1 MEERFDMNLYTICLH
16 DTSVFVNPKFCT
28 FCPFVPASV
37 QILARKATPLLSF
50 LLFSVVSHPLSLKP
64 QQQIEEEKEKSC
76 TRCSREFEAMEKA
89 LTKVNSL
96 KVGSLWISKKAKEEF
111 SNITEDINVSDA
123 CDFGVMWVDWRTIS
137 NTVEEKARWVFNKL
151 KGKPLKSLPD
161 LLREYNL
168 PPGLFPQNI
177 TCYEFDESKAKLI
190 VYLSSACEVSFKDS
204 SVIRY
209 APRVKTTLARGKLT
223 GIEGMKTKVLVWV
236 KVTSV
241 AVESYKS
248 DKVWF
253 TAGVKKSRPKIAYD
267 VPQAAIR
274 VEEF

>member
-1 MEERFDMNLYTICLH
+1 MALLTYEAVEAAVKNRVEMKTRNYGQEVRVTQQDDGADSLHKVEPTLVANLYKNWTMPL
-16 DTSVFVNPKFCT
+16 TKE
-28 FCPFVPASV
+28 V
-37 QILARKATPLLSF
+37 QS
-50 LLFSVVSHPLSLKP
+50 SHTLSLKP
-64 QQQIEEEKEKSC
+64 QQQIEEEKVKSC

-111 SNITEDINVSDA
+111 SNITEDIN
-123 CDFGVMWVDWRTIS
+123 TIS

-209 APRVKTTLARGKLT
+209 APRVKTILTRGKLT